1 MATYSER
8 IRELRTMRGM
18 SQQDLADLLDLNKVT
33 ISQYERGTR
42 KPDLNVLTALSDIF
56 NVSVDYILGNDDM
69 TVRIV
74 GKDGLEKLDRVP
86 KIGQEKAPAWYIN
99 EETAKI
105 AQEIFEDPNKRALFY
120 AARDSRPE
128 DLKMATDMLER
139 FKETNPNG

>member
-1 MATYSER
+1 MATYGER
-8 IRELRTMRGM
+8 IKELRTMRGM

-33 ISQYERGTR
+33 ISQYERGAR

-74 GKDGLEKLDRVP
+74 GKDGLQKLDGVSNL
-86 KIGQEKAPAWYIN
+86 GQHNKAQWYIN

-105 AQEIFEDPNKRALFY
+105 AQEIFDDPNKRALFD

-128 DLKMATDMLER
+128 DLKMATDLLER
-139 FKETNPNG
+139 FKETNTDG

>member
-8 IRELRTMRGM
+8 IKELRTMRGM

-33 ISQYERGTR
+33 ISQYERGAR

-56 NVSVDYILGNDDM
+56 NVSVNYILGNDDM

-74 GKDGLEKLDRVP
+74 GKDGLEKLDGVP
-86 KIGQEKAPAWYIN
+86 YMGHKTAPLWYIN
-99 EETAKI
+99 EETALI
-105 AQEIFEDPNKRALFY
+105 AQEIYEDPNKRALFY

-128 DLKMATDMLER
+128 DLQMAANMLER
-139 FKETNPNG
+139 FKESNPDG